1 MSAEVQNQF
10 YFFFFS
16 AFWGVG
22 MGFIYDGL
30 RIWRRLVHHSLR
42 QMNIQDIVYWIC
54 MTVVLFYLLFTYNR
68 GEIRSY
74 TIAGMIVGCVFY
86 QKTISPVWV
95 ELAYRLLRPVIHL
108 FFVLFSII
116 KKIRRKICG

>member
-22 MGFIYDGL
+22 MCFIYDGL
-30 RIWRRLVHHSLR
+30 RIWRRLIHHSLR

-74 TIAGMIVGCVFY
+74 TIAGMIVGCFFY

-95 ELAYRLLRPVIHL
+95 ELVYRLLRPVIHL